1 MANLLK
7 SLFFAFFLILIIAVP
22 ITAYAQNGVLLLG
35 GFEYSGATFNYRFQ
49 ENKTILRR
57 NFHGDLNFQ
66 PACNIKIH
74 YRFAKYFG
82 LETGLQLNEIDL
94 VVNDHRFVKTSYAQT
109 KNTSGKNYNAGTAW
123 VSNGNFD
130 IVRAYFSPHIAGY
143 FYFNLKSTLKHPYKS
158 DYHPYISA
166 GMASNYLLSRSEKY
180 SSFYYEPTGESLQ
193 LTSHFLSYYKNYFL
207 EVGVAMYDKPNEPTM
222 FLGLKYY
229 FAGNIMS
236 GDYQDVQNGTL
247 SYTDHVTASGS
258 YLALSIRVGGTL
270 IKTHKEKKINR
281 SNSFHDPIGK
291 NSSTIKDS
299 LKPIKPIIHSSDS
312 IPKEMTGRVVEV
324 HKIIKVRSPHITLKI
339 WDHESIDGDELSLN
353 LNGNW
358 ILQDYVLQKQQKII
372 KHDLIQ
378 GVNYL
383 LLYAKNEG
391 RYKPCTSAILIE
403 DGFSSQLVILNSSFE
418 ISQAIQI
425 NVVK

>member
-1 MANLLK
+1 MLK
-7 SLFFAFFLILIIAVP
+7 LIKPLCFAFFLILIIVFSGKV
-22 ITAYAQNGVLLLG
+22 YSQNGVLLLG

-66 PACNIKIH
+66 PACNAKIL
-74 YRFAKYFG
+74 YRFANYFG

-94 VVNDHRFVKTSYAQT
+94 VVNDHHFIKTSYNPT

-130 IVRAYFSPHIAGY
+130 IVKAYLSPHIAGY
-143 FYFNLKSTLKHPYKS
+143 FYFNLKSSIRHPYKS
-158 DYHPYISA
+158 DYHPYIST
-166 GMASNYLLSRSEKY
+166 GMTLNYLLSRPEKY
-180 SSFYYEPTGESLQ
+180 SSFYYEPTGENLQ

-207 EVGVAMYDKPNEPTM
+207 EAGVSIFDRTSKANF

-236 GDYQDVQNGTL
+236 GDYQNVKNGSV

-258 YLALSIRVGGTL
+258 YLAFTLKIGGTL
-270 IKTHKEKKINR
+270 IESHKNKKNR
-281 SNSFHDPIGK
+281 QEGNLPNPEAKIISE
-291 NSSTIKDS
+291 IKDS
-299 LKPIKPIIHSSDS
+299 LKHPKPVVNSSDS
-312 IPKEMTGRVVEV
+312 IPKEMSGRVVEV
-324 HKIIKVRSPHITLKI
+324 NQIIKVRSHHITLKI

-358 ILQDYVLQKQQKII
+358 ILENYVLQKEQKII
-372 KHDLIQ
+372 GQDLVQ
-378 GVNYL
+378 GVNDL
-383 LLYAKNEG
+383 ILYAKNEG
-391 RYKPCTSAILIE
+391 RYKPCTSAILID
-403 DGFSSQLVILNSSFE
+403 DGFTSQLVILNSSFG
-418 ISQAIQI
+418 ISQAVQI